1 MEEKKDYAKV
11 IETFVKDHSQIYRWF
26 LNLKNGQKEIPE
38 MYEVI
43 KTMWFDYR
51 DLFPNKGTYKTVRR
65 LFIKWSAVYYAEDMR
80 RWRDLPVDLFQEI
93 IFKARQKWLPYC
105 FVEMIVRYV
114 LKSIG
119 TENEGPQREHLIA
132 LRNVYRDEYYF

>member
-1 MEEKKDYAKV
+1 MCETDYRRV
-11 IETFVKDHSQIYRWF
+11 IESFVKDHYQVCRWF
-26 LNLKNGQKEIPE
+26 LNLKNGKEEIPK

-65 LFIKWSAVYYAEDMR
+65 LFIKWSASYYADDMR
-80 RWRDLPVDLFQEI
+80 GWRDMPVDLFQEI
-93 IFKARQKWLPYC
+93 IFKARQKWLSRC
-105 FVEMIVRYV
+105 FVYAIIRYV
-114 LKSIG
+114 LKSIA
-119 TENEGPQREHLIA
+119 TEQQDREHLLA